1 MTFSPIPPQKHHRV
15 GIIPFEV
22 RNGLVAVMF
31 VTSQTRGRW
40 ILPKGKQ
47 RSGESHLETCQR
59 EGFEEGGIRGT
70 VLGNFPIT
78 TVISRQTK
86 IEKVRMPVTYYPFSV
101 MDQVDDWPEARKRE
115 RHWTLIKDAPSI
127 VYKEDML
134 SPIKQFTELLPWI
147 KEAAEDYK
155 P

>member
-1 MTFSPIPPQKHHRV
+1 MTFSPIPPQRHHRV

-59 EGFEEGGIRGT
+59 EGFEEGGIRGI

-101 MDQVDDWPEARKRE
+101 MDQVDDWPEAGKRE

-127 VYKEDML
+127 VCKEDML

>member
-1 MTFSPIPPQKHHRV
+1 MPQQTHHRV

-22 RNGLVAVMF
+22 RNRLVAVMF

-59 EGFEEGGIRGT
+59 EGFQEGGIRGT

-78 TVISRQTK
+78 TVISRQTTT
-86 IEKVRMPVTYYPFSV
+86 EKVRIPVTYYPFSV
-101 MDQVDDWPEARKRE
+101 TDQVDNWPESEKRQ
-115 RHWTLIKDAPSI
+115 RHWTLISDAPSV

-134 SPIKQFTELLPWI
+134 YPIKQFTELLPWI
-147 KEAAEDYK
+147 KEAAEDCK
-155 P
+155 S